1 MGSGSSCP
9 DDKSPELEGEI
20 NKQKLINDALSAK
33 IGELENKEET
43 YEKDITRFK
52 NRIINDR
59 LIKNGKSPSLTN
71 AYVGIPPNN
80 LPQQWLQEGG
90 SRRTR
95 RKVRKSGKPK
105 KSRKNRSRK

>member
-20 NKQKLINDALSAK
+20 NKQKLINNALSAK

-71 AYVGIPPNN
+71 AYEGIPTNN
-80 LPQQWLQEGG
+80 LPEVWLRGG

>member
-33 IGELENKEET
+33 IGELEET
-43 YEKDITRFK
+43 YEKDIIKFK

-59 LIKNGKSPSLTN
+59 LIKNGKIASLTN